1 MPSNASIAI
10 SIVQMKPKLG
20 NINLNASKIL
30 EFYEKSNAEIVL
42 FPELSLTGYSPRD
55 KLLSDAFIQECHTK
69 IDEILMCIG
78 EKICIIGTPFFES
91 NKLYNAVIAMQNA
104 SIIAKSFK
112 THLPNY
118 GVFEEMRY
126 FSSGLPAF
134 FEYNG
139 VKFGLPICEDIW
151 HGDVCESLKLQGIDV
166 FLVANASPFHKCKHL
181 EREGVAQMRYNE
193 TQIPIVYC
201 NQVLCQDGILY
212 DGTSFYCDGVMQEMQ
227 SFEEGAVVVNFHNGK
242 FIGKIH
248 HTPLSKMEILHK
260 ALLFGLHE
268 YVCNNGFEKVVIG
281 ISGGADSAL
290 VAYLAVNS
298 FGSKNVIA
306 IFMPSQFTSVES
318 YEDAEHLAQNLGI
331 QMRTVSIEEPLAAFH
346 KIIEISGTSAEN
358 IQARIRGDI
367 LMSISNMENAMV
379 LTTGNKSEIAV
390 GYCTIYGD
398 MCGGYNP
405 IKDLY
410 KTEVFEFLKYLNQT
424 NIIIPERIIIK
435 EPSAELRFDQKDR
448 DFLPDYTVLD
458 EILEQII
465 EKGKQ
470 ISDIKF
476 YDSIIVEKIWNLVE
490 KSEYKRQQSA
500 VGTKISE
507 KSLNISEW
515 RYNIV

>member
-1 MPSNASIAI
+1 M
-10 SIVQMKPKLG
+10 
-20 NINLNASKIL
+20 
-30 EFYEKSNAEIVL
+30 
-42 FPELSLTGYSPRD
+42 
-55 KLLSDAFIQECHTK
+55 
-69 IDEILMCIG
+69 
-78 EKICIIGTPFFES
+78 
-91 NKLYNAVIAMQNA
+91 
-104 SIIAKSFK
+104 
-112 THLPNY
+112 
-118 GVFEEMRY
+118 
-126 FSSGLPAF
+126 
-134 FEYNG
+134 
-139 VKFGLPICEDIW
+139 
-151 HGDVCESLKLQGIDV
+151 
-166 FLVANASPFHKCKHL
+166 
-181 EREGVAQMRYNE
+181 
-193 TQIPIVYC
+193 
-201 NQVLCQDGILY
+201 
-212 DGTSFYCDGVMQEMQ
+212 
-227 SFEEGAVVVNFHNGK
+227 
-242 FIGKIH
+242 
-248 HTPLSKMEILHK
+248 
-260 ALLFGLHE
+260 
-268 YVCNNGFEKVVIG
+268 
-281 ISGGADSAL
+281 
-290 VAYLAVNS
+290 AYLAVNS